1 MAMTLDQVARL
12 EEFPRSAIEQIGD
25 RFVVQ
30 FRGSIMPLVDIVEL
44 LSDSRDAAHSF
55 NLDED
60 SVQVVVHE
68 HPKGRIG
75 LLVGRILDIIDD
87 AIATRTPPLRAG
99 VLFNSVVGGF
109 VTEFLDMDEILR
121 RADNLLTAD
130 GERGVA

>member
-25 RFVVQ
+25 RLVVQ
-30 FRGSIMPLVDIVEL
+30 FRGSIMSLVDVAEL
-44 LSDSRDAAHSF
+44 LSATPDDAHSF

-60 SVQVVVHE
+60 SFQVVVHE
-68 HPKGRIG
+68 HPTGRIG
-75 LLVGRILDIIDD
+75 LLVGRILDIVDQ
-87 AIATRTPPLRAG
+87 AVAARTPPLRSG

-121 RADNLLTAD
+121 RADNLLSPD

>member
-1 MAMTLDQVARL
+1 
-12 EEFPRSAIEQIGD
+12 
-25 RFVVQ
+25 VQ